1 MISIIFMEKN
11 MSQLAMQP
19 AAIVKVA
26 SDNQPYKIHQL
37 PPLKYD
43 YAALEPTID
52 VRTMILH
59 HDNHHASYVKK
70 A

>member
-1 MISIIFMEKN
+1 

-19 AAIVKVA
+19 DATVKVA
-26 SDNQPYKIHQL
+26 TGNQSYKKHQL

-52 VRTMILH
+52 SRTMIMQIGRAH
-59 HDNHHASYVKK
+59 V
-70 A
+70 